1 MQKIKLSTMRRS
13 VAGMLIL
20 ALTGCIAA
28 GCGTITDR
36 IRFGAAGLGGMYHAF
51 ADTFSDI
58 AQSDED
64 YKMEV
69 KTTAGSAANLRLLS
83 DDYVQLAIAQAD
95 ITNDAYYGTGIFEG
109 KEYQGYSAIAGLYT
123 EACQIVVRD
132 DSDIRSVDDL
142 QGKKISVGE
151 EESGTEQ
158 NASQILA
165 AYGLTD
171 QLVDKVNLDYT
182 EAASEL
188 KDGEINAFFCTAGIQ
203 TTVIGELAKQ
213 CGIRLLDLDEKGK
226 DKLLKAYDFY
236 TEYEIPAETY
246 TGQTEPV
253 ETVGVKAVLLASDK
267 LSEKTVENLTRTLF
281 ANEQELQ
288 YSLSAD
294 IALDETETVEGISV
308 PFHKG
313 AVKYYESAGVD
324 VTTEKGSK

>member
-1 MQKIKLSTMRRS
+1 MRRRNLVIITGILL
-13 VAGMLIL
+13 VAL
-20 ALTGCIAA
+20 AGCTVS
-28 GCGTITDR
+28 GCGTVSDR
-36 IRFGAAGLGGMYHAF
+36 IRVGAAGLGGMYHAF
-51 ADTFSDI
+51 ADTFTDI
-58 AQSDED
+58 AQSENED

-83 DDYVQLAIAQAD
+83 ENYVQLAIAQAD
-95 ITNDAYYGTGIFEG
+95 LTNDAYYGTGIFEG

-132 DSDIRSVDDL
+132 DSDIKSVDDL
-142 QGKKISVGE
+142 QGKKISIGE

-158 NASQILA
+158 NANQILA

-188 KDGEINAFFCTAGIQ
+188 KNGEIDAFFCTAGIQ
-203 TTVIGELAKQ
+203 TTVIGELSKQ
-213 CGIRLLDLDEKGK
+213 CEIRLLALDENEK
-226 DKLLKAYDFY
+226 DKLMKAYDFY

-246 TGQTEPV
+246 AGQTEAV
-253 ETVGVKAVLLASDK
+253 DTVGVKAVLLASDK
-267 LSEKTVENLTRTLF
+267 LSEKTVENLTQTLF
-281 ANEQELQ
+281 ANKQELQ

-294 IALDETETVEGISV
+294 IALDEADAVEGVSV

-313 AVKYYESAGVD
+313 AAKYYESVGVD

>member
-1 MQKIKLSTMRRS
+1 MRRKKL
-13 VAGMLIL
+13 VMITGIL
-20 ALTGCIAA
+20 AFALVGCSVS
-28 GCGTITDR
+28 GCGTTSGR

-51 ADTFSDI
+51 ADTFTDI
-58 AQSDED
+58 AQTENED

-83 DDYVQLAIAQAD
+83 EDYVQLAIAQAD
-95 ITNDAYYGTGIFEG
+95 LTNDAYYGTGIFEG
-109 KEYQGYSAIAGLYT
+109 KEYQGYSAVAGLYT

-132 DSDIRSVDDL
+132 DSDIKYIDDL
-142 QGKKISVGE
+142 QGKKISIGE

-158 NASQILA
+158 NANQILA

-188 KDGEINAFFCTAGIQ
+188 KDGEIDAFFCTAGIQ
-203 TTVIGELAKQ
+203 TTVIGELSKQ
-213 CGIRLLDLDEKGK
+213 CDIRLLNLDEKAM

-246 TGQTEPV
+246 TGQTEAIN
-253 ETVGVKAVLLASDK
+253 TVGVKAVLLASDK
-267 LSEKTVENLTRTLF
+267 LSEKTVENLTRALF

-294 IALDETETVEGISV
+294 IALDEADAIEGISV

-313 AVKYYESAGVD
+313 AVRYYESAGVD

>member
-1 MQKIKLSTMRRS
+1 MRRRNLVTITGILL
-13 VAGMLIL
+13 VAL
-20 ALTGCIAA
+20 AGYAA
-28 GCGTITDR
+28 SGCGAASDR

-51 ADTFSDI
+51 ADTFTDI
-58 AQSDED
+58 AKSENED

-83 DDYVQLAIAQAD
+83 EDYVQLAIAQAD
-95 ITNDAYYGTGIFEG
+95 LTNDAYYGTGIFEG
-109 KEYQGYSAIAGLYT
+109 KEYQGYSAVAGLYT

-132 DSDIRSVDDL
+132 DSDIESIDDL
-142 QGKKISVGE
+142 QGKKISIGE

-158 NASQILA
+158 NANQILA

-188 KDGEINAFFCTAGIQ
+188 KDGEIDAFFCTAGIQ
-203 TTVIGELAKQ
+203 TTVIGELSKQ
-213 CGIRLLDLDEKGK
+213 CGIRLLELDDKGK
-226 DKLLKAYDFY
+226 NKLLNAYDFY

-246 TGQTEPV
+246 AGQTEAV
-253 ETVGVKAVLLASDK
+253 DTVGVKAVLLASNN

-294 IALDETETVEGISV
+294 IVLDEADAVEGNSV

-313 AVKYYESAGVD
+313 AAKYYESAGVD

>member
-1 MQKIKLSTMRRS
+1 MRRRNL
-13 VAGMLIL
+13 VTITGIL
-20 ALTGCIAA
+20 LATLA
-28 GCGTITDR
+28 GCAVFGCGAASDR
-36 IRFGAAGLGGMYHAF
+36 IRVGAAGLGGMYHAF
-51 ADTFSDI
+51 ADTFTDI
-58 AQSDED
+58 VQSENED

-83 DDYVQLAIAQAD
+83 ENYVQLAIAQAD
-95 ITNDAYYGTGIFEG
+95 LTNDAYYGTGIFEG

-123 EACQIVVRD
+123 EACQIVVSD
-132 DSDIRSVDDL
+132 DSDIKSVDDL
-142 QGKKISVGE
+142 QGKKISIGE

-158 NASQILA
+158 NANQILA

-188 KDGEINAFFCTAGIQ
+188 KDGEIDAFFCTAGIQ
-203 TTVIGELAKQ
+203 TTVIGELSKQ
-213 CGIRLLDLDEKGK
+213 CDIRLLSLDENEK
-226 DKLLKAYDFY
+226 DKLMKAYDFY

-246 TGQTEPV
+246 TGQTEV
-253 ETVGVKAVLLASDK
+253 VDTVGVKAVLLASDK

-281 ANEQELQ
+281 DNKQELQ

-294 IALDETETVEGISV
+294 IALDEADAVEGISV

-313 AVKYYESAGVD
+313 AAKYYKSAGVD

>member
-1 MQKIKLSTMRRS
+1 MRRKKL
-13 VAGMLIL
+13 VIITGIL
-20 ALTGCIAA
+20 AFVLAGCSVT
-28 GCGTITDR
+28 GCGTTSGR

-51 ADTFSDI
+51 ADTFTDI
-58 AQSDED
+58 VQAENED

-83 DDYVQLAIAQAD
+83 EDYVQLAIAQAD
-95 ITNDAYYGTGIFEG
+95 LSNDAYYGTGIFEG
-109 KEYQGYSAIAGLYT
+109 KEYQGYSAVAGLYT

-132 DSDIRSVDDL
+132 DSDIKYIDDL
-142 QGKKISVGE
+142 QGKKISIGE

-158 NASQILA
+158 NANQILA

-188 KDGEINAFFCTAGIQ
+188 KDGEIDAFFCTAGIQ
-203 TTVIGELAKQ
+203 TTVIGELSKQ
-213 CGIRLLDLDEKGK
+213 CDIRLLNLDEKAK

-246 TGQTEPV
+246 TGQTEAIN
-253 ETVGVKAVLLASDK
+253 TVGVKAVLLASDK
-267 LSEKTVENLTRTLF
+267 LSEKTVENLTRELF
-281 ANEQELQ
+281 AHKQELQ

-294 IALDETETVEGISV
+294 ITLDEADAIEGISV

>member
-1 MQKIKLSTMRRS
+1 MRRRNLVTITGILL
-13 VAGMLIL
+13 VAL
-20 ALTGCIAA
+20 AGYTAS
-28 GCGTITDR
+28 GCGSASDR

-51 ADTFSDI
+51 ADTFTDI
-58 AQSDED
+58 VKSENED

-69 KTTAGSAANLRLLS
+69 KTTAGSTANLRLLS
-83 DDYVQLAIAQAD
+83 EDYVQLAIAQAD
-95 ITNDAYYGTGIFEG
+95 LTNDAYYGTGIFEG
-109 KEYQGYSAIAGLYT
+109 KEYQGYSAVAGLYT

-132 DSDIRSVDDL
+132 DSDIESIDDL
-142 QGKKISVGE
+142 QGKKISIGE

-158 NASQILA
+158 NANQILA

-188 KDGEINAFFCTAGIQ
+188 KDGEIDAFFCTAGIQ
-203 TTVIGELAKQ
+203 TTVIGELSKQ
-213 CGIRLLDLDEKGK
+213 CGIRLLELDDKGK
-226 DKLLKAYDFY
+226 NKLLNAYDFY

-246 TGQTEPV
+246 TGQTEAV
-253 ETVGVKAVLLASDK
+253 DTVGVKAVLLASNN

-294 IALDETETVEGISV
+294 IALDEADAVEGISI

-313 AVKYYESAGVD
+313 SAKYYESAGVD

>member
-1 MQKIKLSTMRRS
+1 
-13 VAGMLIL
+13 
-20 ALTGCIAA
+20 
-28 GCGTITDR
+28 
-36 IRFGAAGLGGMYHAF
+36 MYHAF

-95 ITNDAYYGTGIFEG
+95 LTNDAYYGTGIFEG

-294 IALDETETVEGISV
+294 IALDETEAVEGISV

>member
-1 MQKIKLSTMRRS
+1 MRRRKLITGILKLS
-13 VAGMLIL
+13 II
-20 ALTGCIAA
+20 GCIVS
-28 GCGTITDR
+28 GCGTASDR

-51 ADTFSDI
+51 ADTFTDI
-58 AQSDED
+58 VKSEDED

-83 DDYVQLAIAQAD
+83 EDYVQLAIAQAD
-95 ITNDAYYGTGIFEG
+95 LINDAYYGTGIFKGE
-109 KEYQGYSAIAGLYT
+109 EYQGYSAIAGLYT
-123 EACQIVVRD
+123 EACQIVVRN
-132 DSDIRSVDDL
+132 DSDIKSVDDL
-142 QGKKISVGE
+142 QGKKISIGE

-158 NASQILA
+158 NANQILA

-188 KDGEINAFFCTAGIQ
+188 KDGKIDAFFCTAGIQ
-203 TTVIGELAKQ
+203 TTVIGELSKQ
-213 CGIRLLDLDEKGK
+213 CEIRLLDLDEKGK
-226 DKLLKAYDFY
+226 NKLLTAYDFY

-246 TGQTEPV
+246 TGQTEAV
-253 ETVGVKAVLLASDK
+253 DTIGVKAVLLASNK
-267 LSEKTVENLTRTLF
+267 LSEKKVEDLTRTLF

-294 IALDETETVEGISV
+294 IILDESAAVEGISI

-313 AVKYYESAGVD
+313 AEKYYKSAGVD